1 MAAPFPIDDEAY
13 RGCEYVRQ
21 TVLLGG
27 YTGADFSSLAFVVRQ
42 QIPPSWSSS
51 DADALAKVT
60 LAGGGI
66 EIAGDVVTVTVPHSV
81 TRSWP
86 LGVVYAELTGILQ
99 ASGHREPLAAGT
111 IHVRGDLG
119 RA

>member
-1 MAAPFPIDDEAY
+1 MAPYPIDDEAY

-27 YTGADFSSLAFVVRQ
+27 YAAADFASMAFVVRQ
-42 QIPPSWSSS
+42 QVPPSWSST
-51 DADALAKVT
+51 DTDALAKVT

-66 EIAGDVVTVTVPHSV
+66 EIVGDVVTITVPRSV

-86 LGVVYAELTGILQ
+86 LGIVYAELTGILQ
-99 ASGHREPLAAGT
+99 DSGHREPLAGGT
-111 IHVRGDLG
+111 IRVRGDLG